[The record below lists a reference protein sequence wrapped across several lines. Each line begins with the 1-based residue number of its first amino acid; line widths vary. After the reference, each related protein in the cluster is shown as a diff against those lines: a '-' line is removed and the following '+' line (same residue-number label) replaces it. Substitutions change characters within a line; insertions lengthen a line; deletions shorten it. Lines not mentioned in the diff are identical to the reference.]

1 LVETRLDSNCDPPF
15 STSWVTGIAGVSH
28 HTQHLEQCLA
38 HGSSKYLLNIDYAWI
53 WLQRFSSK
61 PRPFPLGQIYMEKG
75 IGVTYLLHAVEKS
88 ESHCWDYSQ

>member
-53 WLQRFSSK
+53 
-61 PRPFPLGQIYMEKG
+61 
-75 IGVTYLLHAVEKS
+75 
-88 ESHCWDYSQ
+88 